1 MDVGPTHAA
10 APVNEEDKLAMGL
23 PQVRLERLEVRT
35 EVEHDDRMVG
45 NVLVEA
51 FPDDFCLE
59 EKEKRSLGIQGVH
72 AAHVVSHRSP
82 SIAKIP
88 LTLCT
93 RDFQVDCTWL
103 SIC

>member
-1 MDVGPTHAA
+1 MDIGPTHAA

-45 NVLVEA
+45 DVLVEA

-59 EKEKRSLGIQGVH
+59 EKEKLSLGIQGVQRY
-72 AAHVVSHRSP
+72 SHGL
-82 SIAKIP
+82 P
-88 LTLCT
+88 LLTKCCQDPAQTLPV
-93 RDFQVDCTWL
+93 RL
-103 SIC
+103 PG